1 MSNISVD
8 ELADAIEEGLKD
20 YGNVA
25 TDVVKKSVKSASA
38 TVRKEISANAPKNTG
53 EYAKSWAVKK
63 VKETAN
69 ALTMVVR
76 SKNRYQIAHL
86 LEHGHAK
93 RNGGRVKA
101 MPHIKEAEKKGE
113 DELVKLIK
121 KGL

>member
-8 ELADAIEEGLKD
+8 ELADAIEEGLKE
-20 YGNVA
+20 YGNIA

-38 TVRKEISANAPKNTG
+38 TVRKEISVNAPKNTG

-93 RNGGRVKA
+93 RNGGRVNA
-101 MPHIKEAEKKGE
+101 IPHIKEAEKKGE

>member
-8 ELADAIEEGLKD
+8 ELADAIAEGLEE
-20 YGNVA
+20 YGNIA
-25 TDVVKKSVKSASA
+25 TDVVKKSVKKAGA

-53 EYAKSWAVKK
+53 EYAGSWAVKK

-76 SKNRYQIAHL
+76 SKSRYQIAHL

-101 MPHIKEAEKKGE
+101 IPHIKEAEKKGE

>member
-8 ELADAIEEGLKD
+8 ELADAIEEGLKE
-20 YGNVA
+20 YGNIA
-25 TDVVKKSVKSASA
+25 TDVVKKSVKKAGA

-101 MPHIKEAEKKGE
+101 ILHIKEAEKKGE

>member
-38 TVRKEISANAPKNTG
+38 TVRKEISTNAPKNTG

-101 MPHIKEAEKKGE
+101 IPHIKEAEKKGE
-113 DELVKLIK
+113 EELVELIK